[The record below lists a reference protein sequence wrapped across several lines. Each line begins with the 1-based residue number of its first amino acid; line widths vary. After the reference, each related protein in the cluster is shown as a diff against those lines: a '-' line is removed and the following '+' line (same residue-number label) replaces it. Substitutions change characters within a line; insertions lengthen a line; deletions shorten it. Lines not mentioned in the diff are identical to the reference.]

1 MTIIRGGKAMESNNL
16 VIENITKPDVLERIY
31 RKDPKAFTKSFK
43 QAWEQNSDSP
53 ILSVWYER
61 LNFSEKENT
70 KKSASFQNGFI
81 FMGILAIMAGVCT
94 RIIFHFVEQEAI
106 APINLAFGIIPFIA
120 VYFVY
125 KHTPKRSVIYS
136 LVAMFLVSGIYL
148 NMLPLNFNDD
158 SIILAYLHFP
168 IFIWV
173 LLGLAYTGDDYLNSR
188 TRLAYIKFNLEYGI
202 LYASMAVSGMFLA
215 LLTMQLFS
223 FIGLDIEEFYFSN
236 VVLFGAAALAIV
248 AVHLVS
254 MNLKLA
260 KNVTPFIAKIFSPL
274 VLITLLVYLITVISV
289 GKNPFVDR
297 DFLIAFNGILLG
309 VLAVTIF
316 SITEK
321 DSDDKKSIFDY
332 VNFALIVVALIIDS
346 VALSAI
352 MFRLT
357 SYGITPNRLAVLGV
371 NILICAN
378 LLWIM
383 ISYMRFLQNKSGP
396 AAIQNAVTKY
406 LPVYGLWAAF
416 VIFTFPIIF

>member
-1 MTIIRGGKAMESNNL
+1 
-16 VIENITKPDVLERIY
+16 
-31 RKDPKAFTKSFK
+31 
-43 QAWEQNSDSP
+43 
-53 ILSVWYER
+53 
-61 LNFSEKENT
+61 
-70 KKSASFQNGFI
+70 
-81 FMGILAIMAGVCT
+81 
-94 RIIFHFVEQEAI
+94 
-106 APINLAFGIIPFIA
+106 
-120 VYFVY
+120 
-125 KHTPKRSVIYS
+125 
-136 LVAMFLVSGIYL
+136 
-148 NMLPLNFNDD
+148 MLPLNFNDD

-168 IFIWV
+168 IFLWV
-173 LLGLAYTGDDYLNSR
+173 LLGLAYTGNDYLNSR
-188 TRLAYIKFNLEYGI
+188 ARLAYIKFNLEYGI

-215 LLTMQLFS
+215 LLTLQLFS
-223 FIGLDIEEFYFSN
+223 FIGLNIEDFYFSN
-236 VVLFGAAALAIV
+236 IVLFGAAALAV
-248 AVHLVS
+248 VGVHLVS

-274 VLITLLVYLITVISV
+274 VLITLLVYLVTLLTV

-321 DSDDKKSIFDY
+321 DPDDKKSIFDY
-332 VNFALIVVALIIDS
+332 INFALIVVALIIDS

-378 LLWIM
+378 LIWIM
-383 ISYMRFLQNKSGP
+383 ISYMRYLQIKSGP
-396 AAIQNAVTKY
+396 NAIQNSVTKF

-416 VIFTFPIIF
+416 VIFTFPVIF

>member
-1 MTIIRGGKAMESNNL
+1 MESNL
-16 VIENITKPDVLERIY
+16 VIENITKPDVLERMY
-31 RKDPKAFTKSFK
+31 RKDPKTFTKSFK

-61 LNFSEKENT
+61 LNFCEKENT
-70 KKSASFQNGFI
+70 TKSKSFQNGFI
-81 FMGILAIMAGVCT
+81 FMVILAIMAGVST

-120 VYFVY
+120 AYFVY

-136 LVAMFLVSGIYL
+136 LMAMFLVSGVYL

-168 IFIWV
+168 IFFWV
-173 LLGLAYTGDDYLNSR
+173 LLGLAYTGNDYLNSS
-188 TRLAYIKFNLEYGI
+188 TILAYIKFNLEYGI
-202 LYASMAVSGMFLA
+202 LYASMAVSGMVLA
-215 LLTMQLFS
+215 LLTLQLFS
-223 FIGLDIEEFYFSN
+223 FVGLDIEEFYFSN
-236 VVLFGAAALAIV
+236 IVLFGAAALAV
-248 AVHLVS
+248 VGVHLVS

-274 VLITLLVYLITVISV
+274 VLITLLVYLVTVLSV
-289 GKNPFVDR
+289 GKNPFLDR

-321 DSDDKKSIFDY
+321 DADDKKSFFDY

-357 SYGITPNRLAVLGV
+357 SYGITPNRVAVLGV

-396 AAIQNAVTKY
+396 NAIQNAVTKY

-416 VIFTFPIIF
+416 VIFTFPKIF

>member
-1 MTIIRGGKAMESNNL
+1 GN
-16 VIENITKPDVLERIY
+16 
-31 RKDPKAFTKSFK
+31 
-43 QAWEQNSDSP
+43 
-53 ILSVWYER
+53 
-61 LNFSEKENT
+61 
-70 KKSASFQNGFI
+70 
-81 FMGILAIMAGVCT
+81 
-94 RIIFHFVEQEAI
+94 
-106 APINLAFGIIPFIA
+106 
-120 VYFVY
+120 
-125 KHTPKRSVIYS
+125 
-136 LVAMFLVSGIYL
+136 
-148 NMLPLNFNDD
+148 
-158 SIILAYLHFP
+158 
-168 IFIWV
+168 
-173 LLGLAYTGDDYLNSR
+173 DYLNSS

-215 LLTMQLFS
+215 LLTLQLFS
-223 FIGLDIEEFYFSN
+223 FIGLDIEDFYFSN
-236 VVLFGAAALAIV
+236 IVLFGAAALAV
-248 AVHLVS
+248 VGVHLVS

-260 KNVTPFIAKIFSPL
+260 KNITPFIAKIFSPL
-274 VLITLLVYLITVISV
+274 VLITLLVYLVTVLSV
-289 GKNPFVDR
+289 GKNPFLDR

-357 SYGITPNRLAVLGV
+357 SYGITPNRVAVLGV

-383 ISYMRFLQNKSGP
+383 ISYMRYLQNKSGP
-396 AAIQNAVTKY
+396 KAIQNAVTKY